1 MKSLFAPLSM
11 LSAVA
16 LAETKPAAATATDTM
31 PSLSQGGE
39 LFTTALGLAVVIA
52 VVLGIGWILRRGRVV
67 GGNVAD
73 VSLVGQLP
81 LGVKEKLLVVQ
92 VGEEK
97 LLLGCTSD
105 SIRRPHSW
113 SSPATEAPDSALQGT
128 PFANVL
134 GKLYSPS
141 KGSSANSSTPKSK
154 GSSPSEGA
162 R

>member
-1 MKSLFAPLSM
+1 MKALLAPLAM

-16 LAETKPAAATATDTM
+16 FAAPAAEATASAETM
-31 PSLSQGGE
+31 PTLAQGGQM
-39 LFTTALGLAVVIA
+39 FTTALGLAVVIA
-52 VVLGIGWILRRGRVV
+52 VVLGIGWVLRRGRVV
-67 GGNVAD
+67 GGKVAD

-105 SIRRPHSW
+105 SIRRLHSW
-113 SSPATEAPDSALQGT
+113 SSPAGDDPNVALQGT
-128 PFANVL
+128 PFANVM
-134 GKLYSPS
+134 GKLRGNA
-141 KGSSANSSTPKSK
+141 K
-154 GSSPSEGA
+154 EGA